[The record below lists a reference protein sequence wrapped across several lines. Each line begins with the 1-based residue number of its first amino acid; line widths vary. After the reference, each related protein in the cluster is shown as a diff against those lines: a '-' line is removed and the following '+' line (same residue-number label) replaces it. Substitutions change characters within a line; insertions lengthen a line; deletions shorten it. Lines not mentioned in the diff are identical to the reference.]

1 MKYLTWR
8 ERAAPII
15 ARVISE
21 VGTTELNPKFREGR
35 SLRPGTGAAGY
46 ARTQPPTRQD
56 FQPHQLLEY
65 LDHCNDITHWI
76 PYDKIPHPLNNV

>member
-21 VGTTELNPKFREGR
+21 VGTTDLKTLRSKLREAYPFGLREYYPYKTWCNEINRQLISERVKAPK
-35 SLRPGTGAAGY
+35 AI
-46 ARTQPPTRQD
+46 PTDPDQ
-56 FQPHQLLEY
+56 
-65 LDHCNDITHWI
+65 IT
-76 PYDKIPHPLNNV
+76 LFEF

>member
-21 VGTTELNPKFREGR
+21 VGTTDLKILRSELREAYPFG
-35 SLRPGTGAAGY
+35 LR
-46 ARTQPPTRQD
+46 
-56 FQPHQLLEY
+56 EY
-65 LDHCNDITHWI
+65 Y
-76 PYDKIPHPLNNV
+76 PYKT